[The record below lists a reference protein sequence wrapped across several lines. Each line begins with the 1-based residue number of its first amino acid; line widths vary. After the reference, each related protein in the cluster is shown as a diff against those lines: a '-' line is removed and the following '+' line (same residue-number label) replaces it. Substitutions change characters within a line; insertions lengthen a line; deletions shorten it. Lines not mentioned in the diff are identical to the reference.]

1 MIVVVL
7 KETVGEEIR
16 VVNNLFL
23 NSTFFSVS
31 LRSVWTDKVPKVRF
45 EKA

>member
-16 VVNNLFL
+16 VVNDLSL

-31 LRSVWTDKVPKVRF
+31 LRSVWTEKVSKVRF